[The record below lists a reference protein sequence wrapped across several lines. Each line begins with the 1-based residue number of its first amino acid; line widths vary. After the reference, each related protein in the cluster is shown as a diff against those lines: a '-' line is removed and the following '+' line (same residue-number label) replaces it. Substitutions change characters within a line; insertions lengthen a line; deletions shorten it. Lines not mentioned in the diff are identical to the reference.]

1 MKRKITISK
10 SDTKTINGRL
20 SIPINLLQGIG
31 ITEEEREVTINLE
44 NNKLIIEKV
53 RNIGIELGDN
63 ESLKITQDEMNYLLR

>member
-10 SDTKTINGRL
+10 SDTRTINGRL
-20 SIPINLLQGIG
+20 TIPINLLQGIG

-53 RNIGIELGDN
+53 RNGRIEVGDN
-63 ESLKITQDEMNYLLR
+63 ESLKITQDEMDYLLR